1 MITIKNVS
9 ISTKQ
14 NSKII
19 SNVSLRTKDNSYYC
33 REIAIKK

>member
-1 MITIKNVS
+1 MIRIKNVN
-9 ISTKQ
+9 ISTKP

-19 SNVSLRTKDNSYYC
+19 SNISLRTKDNSYYC